1 MEKHKNTAV
10 RSLEKAAK
18 PSNLIPLTVGVRQ
31 AVQDTGMR
39 ATKGTKR
46 DGDRNTI
53 TSTSNRDDDAL
64 IGEDIAATS
73 FDPRDDTDADGLHSG
88 MGSFNDGFD
97 DLTDPDDTAVHRVHA
112 SHDLMAEVEADLQH
126 IADCLMVDTLD
137 LELPG
142 IASVDDTE
150 LKRAFGQVDENGV
163 LKEDTDWRKS
173 SLKSPTGKQSL
184 RVRYVKKTKRL
195 HLEGS
200 NAINAQAH
208 NVVSS
213 GDVTEQAYWMCR
225 DVHKKLNLKL
235 PIRMGHE
242 LVHGRLVK
250 VTRIDVVLLL
260 KVPDGMKKATFINA
274 LAIAGIRAGINSS
287 LYVNESVYF
296 DKNSQGEASKIYD
309 KAAELKRARKGG
321 LPDVEGVEL
330 LDELNEKTVRVE
342 AVFRVKKLSQVAKK
356 LGKPLEPATFTK
368 EVLAQM
374 VLDILRK
381 HVCHGQIFRRLEYK
395 ELLAIPLPYRST
407 VAHWQNGMELL
418 DMVASERVLKEQAR
432 YIWHNHKIDIIKG
445 ERPDSL
451 NESLSLVDVLA
462 PKQFMPV
469 PAVIRDNPNLFH
481 SVDMGKHRKKLAE
494 QLAES
499 LGEE

>member
-1 MEKHKNTAV
+1 
-10 RSLEKAAK
+10 
-18 PSNLIPLTVGVRQ
+18 
-31 AVQDTGMR
+31 
-39 ATKGTKR
+39 
-46 DGDRNTI
+46 
-53 TSTSNRDDDAL
+53 
-64 IGEDIAATS
+64 
-73 FDPRDDTDADGLHSG
+73 
-88 MGSFNDGFD
+88 
-97 DLTDPDDTAVHRVHA
+97 
-112 SHDLMAEVEADLQH
+112 MAEVEADLQH

-184 RVRYVKKTKRL
+184 RVRYVKKTKSL

-296 DKNSQGEASKIYD
+296 DKNSQREASKIYD

-374 VLDILRK
+374 
-381 HVCHGQIFRRLEYK
+381 
-395 ELLAIPLPYRST
+395 ELIAIPLPYRST

-469 PAVIRDNPNLFH
+469 PAVILDNPNLFH
-481 SVDMGKHRKKLAE
+481 SVDMDKHRKKLAE

-499 LGEE
+499 LEEE